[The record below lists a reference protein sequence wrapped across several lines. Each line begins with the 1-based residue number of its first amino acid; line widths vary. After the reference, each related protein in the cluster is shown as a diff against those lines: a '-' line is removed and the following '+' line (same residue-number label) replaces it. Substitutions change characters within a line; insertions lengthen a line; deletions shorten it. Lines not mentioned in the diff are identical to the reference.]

1 MAGTPI
7 LRVTRVVFTLDLIF
21 SLVAGVVLVALASHT
36 EDAFAWTIKLP
47 VTAAFLGAGYGAAV
61 AMLIPSYRE
70 TRWRAV
76 RIVPVMGWTL
86 TFVTAVVT
94 LRHLD
99 DLHLGS
105 GTTTGRLAGWAWL
118 VVYLSIP
125 VLLAAVFV
133 AQERAGGRREREIVE
148 PLLPPI
154 RVVLWTQALV
164 AGVLGLGLVVAPA
177 TFDVVWPWPLPPLS
191 AGAVGA
197 WLLTVA
203 AGSAW
208 GLLDGDWRAFR
219 IALPGLA
226 AYGVLVGLAV
236 ALHAEP
242 LDGGEW
248 QERLFA
254 VGLLALV
261 ALAVPATIAQERRH
275 RDGTAAPATAPTRPS
290 LESRG

>member
-21 SLVAGVVLVALASHT
+21 SLVAGLVLVALASHT

-47 VTAAFLGAGYGAAV
+47 VTAAFLGAGYLAAV

-70 TRWRAV
+70 TRWRRV
-76 RIVPVMGWTL
+76 RIIPVMGVTL

-99 DLHLGS
+99 DFHLAS
-105 GTTTGRLAGWAWL
+105 GPTTGRLAGWAWL

-125 VLLAAVFV
+125 ILLAAVFV
-133 AQERAGGRREREIVE
+133 AQERAGGRREREIGE
-148 PLLPPI
+148 PLLPLM
-154 RVVLWTQALV
+154 RVVLAAQGLV
-164 AGVLGLGLVVAPA
+164 AGVLGLGLVAAPE

-203 AGSAW
+203 AGSVW

-219 IALPGLA
+219 IAIPGLVT
-226 AYGVLVGLAV
+226 YGVFVGLAV

-242 LDGGEW
+242 LDGGDR

-254 VGLLALV
+254 AGLLALV

-275 RDGTAAPATAPTRPS
+275 GDLTAAPATAPPARP
-290 LESRG
+290 

>member
-21 SLVAGVVLVALASHT
+21 SLVAGVVLIALASHT

-70 TRWRAV
+70 TRWRPV

-99 DLHLGS
+99 DFHLGS

-154 RVVLWTQALV
+154 RIVLWAQALV

-208 GLLDGDWRAFR
+208 GLADGDWRAFR
-219 IALPGLA
+219 IALPGLVT
-226 AYGVLVGLAV
+226 YGVFVGLAV
-236 ALHAEP
+236 ALHTEP
-242 LDGGEW
+242 LDGGDW
-248 QERLFA
+248 QERLLA
-254 VGLLALV
+254 AGLLALV
-261 ALAVPATIAQERRH
+261 VVAVPATIAQERRH
-275 RDGTAAPATAPTRPS
+275 GDVVAASATSSPARP
-290 LESRG
+290 